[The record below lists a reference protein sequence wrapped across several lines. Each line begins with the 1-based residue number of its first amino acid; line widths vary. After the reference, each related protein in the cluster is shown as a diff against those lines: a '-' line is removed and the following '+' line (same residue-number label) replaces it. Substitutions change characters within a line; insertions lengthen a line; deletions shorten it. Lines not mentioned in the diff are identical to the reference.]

1 MARIGVFGR
10 RTEAQEPPAA
20 VDSTS
25 TDRTVIIDR
34 DRDGVD
40 DREERLVKPADTKDA
55 DTDNDGVVDDAEA
68 RAAHERTQARLAARE
83 RLAAQERVE
92 GRAEGR
98 ADERATGRTAV
109 VERPPVVDRDRDGVD
124 DRVQTAPA
132 PKIRARAS
140 LAATLA
146 LIVGLTSVYCALTG
160 RLAPI
165 AVALGVIGL
174 LLSFAGLSATGR
186 PRIAGSGLAVFAL
199 LLSVGGAVLG
209 VLAMTHSVSWIDSD
223 VDQVSRLRDW
233 FDTQFPFMKD
243 W

>member
-40 DREERLVKPADTKDA
+40 DREERLVKPAETKDA

-124 DRVQTAPA
+124 DRVQDRPER
-132 PKIRARAS
+132 KWRARAS
-140 LAATLA
+140 ILATLA
-146 LIVGLTSVYCALTG
+146 LMVGLTSVYASLSG
-160 RLAPI
+160 RLAPAGI
-165 AVALGVIGL
+165 ALGVLGL
-174 LLSFAGLSATGR
+174 LFAIGGLSATGR
-186 PRIAGSGLAVFAL
+186 PKVAGGGMATFAL
-199 LLSVGGAVLG
+199 LLSLAGAVFG
-209 VLAMTHSVSWIDSD
+209 ILAVNHTTSWLDSD
-223 VDQVSRLRDW
+223 VDQIARWRDW
-233 FDTQFPFMKD
+233 IDTQFPFVKG